1 MSFSREILAN
11 PNNPEAV
18 RAWRTASNIAAKA
31 DIYAE
36 ATQYWN
42 HRFDQCR
49 RVYFA
54 TLGNYFSLRN
64 ELEATQRLATTNGL
78 WAFSAFALIGLDKWA
93 TLLGALQ

>member
-1 MSFSREILAN
+1 MPFSRRIIAN

-18 RAWRTASNIAAKA
+18 RAWRAASEIAITA
-31 DIYAE
+31 DRYAE
-36 ATQYWN
+36 GVQYWN

-64 ELEATQRLATTNGL
+64 ELDETRRLATNNGL
-78 WAFSAFALIGLDKWA
+78 WAFAAFALIAVDKWSV
-93 TLLGALQ
+93 LLGSLQ